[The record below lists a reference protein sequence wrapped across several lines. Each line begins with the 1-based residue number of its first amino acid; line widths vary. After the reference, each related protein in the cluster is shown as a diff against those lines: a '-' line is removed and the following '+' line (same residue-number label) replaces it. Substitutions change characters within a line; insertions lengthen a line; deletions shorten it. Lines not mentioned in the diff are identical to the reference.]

1 MIEIKKYE
9 SSRSKEWDNFISN
22 SRIDSFIFY
31 RNFMDYH
38 SHKFVDFSL
47 MIYKKGNLDAVIP
60 GNIDN
65 NIFYSHQGLTYGGL
79 ITSLNSKTVDVI
91 NYFNSI
97 TVFLKERGL
106 KQVVYKSIPYI
117 YNKLPS
123 QEDVYALFRL
133 NAEKIACNISST
145 IYQNNKLPFIELRK
159 RGSKKAK
166 INHVEILN
174 TTVFDDFWTVLEENL
189 AANHGVKPVHSIDEI
204 TSVHKKFPENIVCY
218 TCLLDS
224 KVIAGCVLFVMKNVV
239 HVQYISANEKGK
251 EVGALDLLFENL
263 INEKYNHKD
272 FFDFGQS
279 TEQMGAVLNENLIFQ
294 KEGFGARGVC
304 YDTYKYDI

>member
-1 MIEIKKYE
+1 MIEIIKYE
-9 SSRSKEWDNFISN
+9 SSRSNEWDNFVSN
-22 SRIDSFIFY
+22 SRIDSFIFF
-31 RNFMDYH
+31 RDFMDYH

-65 NIFYSHQGLTYGGL
+65 DIFYSHQGLTYGGV
-79 ITSLNSKTVDVI
+79 ITSVNSKTVDII
-91 NYFNSI
+91 NYFNTI
-97 TVFLKERGL
+97 NIFLKNNGL
-106 KQVVYKSIPYI
+106 KRVVYKSIPYI
-117 YNKLPS
+117 YNKLPT
-123 QEDVYALFRL
+123 QEDLYVLFKL
-133 NAEKIACNISST
+133 KAQKIACNISST

-166 INHVEILN
+166 GNNVEIIK
-174 TTVFDDFWTVLEENL
+174 TTDFIDFWTVLEDNL
-189 AANHGVKPVHSIDEI
+189 IATHGVKPVHTINEI
-204 TSVHKKFPENIVCY
+204 TFLHKKFPDNIVGY

-239 HVQYISANEKGK
+239 HVQYISANDKGK
-251 EVGALDLLFENL
+251 EVSALDLLFENL

>member
-1 MIEIKKYE
+1 MIEIIKYE
-9 SSRSKEWDNFISN
+9 SSRSNEWDDFISN
-22 SRIDSFIFY
+22 SRIDSFIFF
-31 RNFMDYH
+31 RDFMDYH

-65 NIFYSHQGLTYGGL
+65 DIFYSHQGLTYGGL
-79 ITSLNSKTVDVI
+79 ITSVNSKTVDIV
-91 NYFNSI
+91 NYFNTI
-97 TVFLKERGL
+97 NIFLKNNGL
-106 KQVVYKSIPYI
+106 KRVVYKSIPYI
-117 YNKLPS
+117 YHKLPS
-123 QEDVYALFRL
+123 QEDLYALFRL
-133 NAEKIACNISST
+133 NSQKIACNISST

-159 RGSKKAK
+159 RGFKKAK
-166 INHVEILN
+166 VNNVEIIK
-174 TTVFDDFWTVLEENL
+174 TTDFRDFWTVLEDNL
-189 AANHGVKPVHSIDEI
+189 IATHGVKPVHTINEI
-204 TSVHKKFPENIVCY
+204 TFLHKKFPDNIVGY

-239 HVQYISANEKGK
+239 HVQYISANDKGK
-251 EVGALDLLFENL
+251 EVCALDLLFENL

>member
-1 MIEIKKYE
+1 MIEIIKYE
-9 SSRSKEWDNFISN
+9 SSRSNEWDNFVSN
-22 SRIDSFIFY
+22 SRIDSFIFF
-31 RNFMDYH
+31 RDFMDYH

-65 NIFYSHQGLTYGGL
+65 DIFYSHQGLTYGGV
-79 ITSLNSKTVDVI
+79 ITSVNSKTVDII
-91 NYFNSI
+91 NYFNTI
-97 TVFLKERGL
+97 NIFLKNNGL
-106 KQVVYKSIPYI
+106 KRVVYKSIPYI
-117 YNKLPS
+117 YNKLPT
-123 QEDVYALFRL
+123 QEDLYVLFKL
-133 NAEKIACNISST
+133 KAQKIACNISST

-166 INHVEILN
+166 GNNVEIIK
-174 TTVFDDFWTVLEENL
+174 TTDFRDFWTVLEDNL
-189 AANHGVKPVHSIDEI
+189 IATHGVKPVHTINEI
-204 TSVHKKFPENIVCY
+204 TFLHKKFPDNIVGY

-224 KVIAGCVLFVMKNVV
+224 KVIAGCLLFVMKNVV
-239 HVQYISANEKGK
+239 HVQYISANDKGK
-251 EVGALDLLFENL
+251 EVSALDLLFENL

>member
-9 SSRSKEWDNFISN
+9 SSRSKEWDDFISN

-31 RNFMDYH
+31 RDFMDYH

-65 NIFYSHQGLTYGGL
+65 DIFYSHQGLTYGGL
-79 ITSLNSKTVDVI
+79 ITSINSKTVDVI

-97 TVFLKERGL
+97 TIFLKESGL

-166 INHVEILN
+166 KLLESMIYSLGKRKIL
-174 TTVFDDFWTVLEENL
+174 
-189 AANHGVKPVHSIDEI
+189 KI
-204 TSVHKKFPENIVCY
+204 
-218 TCLLDS
+218 
-224 KVIAGCVLFVMKNVV
+224 
-239 HVQYISANEKGK
+239 YI
-251 EVGALDLLFENL
+251 LLLFQKHIL
-263 INEKYNHKD
+263 LLPFFPFHSFVFQFTFSKMFAKD
-272 FFDFGQS
+272 VKGS
-279 TEQMGAVLNENLIFQ
+279 E
-294 KEGFGARGVC
+294 C
-304 YDTYKYDI
+304 

>member
-9 SSRSKEWDNFISN
+9 SSRSKEWDDFISN
-22 SRIDSFIFY
+22 SKIDSFIFY

-38 SHKFVDFSL
+38 SYKFVDFSL

-60 GNIDN
+60 GNSDN

-79 ITSLNSKTVDVI
+79 ITSSNSKTVDVI
-91 NYFNSI
+91 NYFKSI
-97 TVFLKERGL
+97 TIFLKERGF

-123 QEDVYALFRL
+123 QEDIYVLFSL
-133 NAEKIACNISST
+133 NAKKIACNISST
-145 IYQNNKLPFIELRK
+145 IYQNNKLHFTELRK
-159 RGSKKAK
+159 RGSKKALTAG
-166 INHVEILN
+166 IEIIKADS
-174 TTVFDDFWTVLEENL
+174 FDCFWTILEENL
-189 AANHGVKPVHSIDEI
+189 SATHGVRPVHTLNEI
-204 TSVHKKFPENIVCY
+204 TFLHKKFPENIVCY

-239 HVQYISANEKGK
+239 HVQYISANNVGK
-251 EVGALDLLFENL
+251 DNGALDLLFENL
-263 INEKYNHKD
+263 INERYNHKK

>member
-1 MIEIKKYE
+1 MIEIIKYE
-9 SSRSKEWDNFISN
+9 SSRSSEWDYFISN
-22 SRIDSFIFY
+22 SRIDSFIFF
-31 RNFMDYH
+31 RSFMEYH

-47 MIYKKGNLDAVIP
+47 MIYRKGKLDAVIP
-60 GNIDN
+60 GNIEN

-79 ITSLNSKTVDVI
+79 ITSLHSKTIDVI

-97 TVFLKERGL
+97 NIFLKKNGL
-106 KQVVYKSIPYI
+106 KQVIYKSIPYI
-117 YNKLPS
+117 YHKLPS

-133 NAEKIACNISST
+133 NSQKIGCNISST
-145 IYQNNKLPFIELRK
+145 IYQNNKLPFTELRK
-159 RGSKKAK
+159 RGFKKAK
-166 INHVEILN
+166 VNNVEIIK
-174 TTVFDDFWTVLEENL
+174 TTNFSDFWTVLEDNL
-189 AANHGVKPVHSIDEI
+189 IANHEVKPVHTINEI
-204 TSVHKKFPENIVCY
+204 TFLHEKFPHNIVGY
-218 TCLLDS
+218 TCMLDS
-224 KVIAGCVLFVMKNVV
+224 KVIAGCVLFIMKNVV

-251 EVGALDLLFENL
+251 EIGALDLLFENL

-304 YDTYKYDI
+304 YDTYIYDI

>member
-1 MIEIKKYE
+1 MIEIIKYE
-9 SSRSKEWDNFISN
+9 SSRSNEWDNFVSN
-22 SRIDSFIFY
+22 SRIDSFIFF
-31 RNFMDYH
+31 RDFMDYH

-65 NIFYSHQGLTYGGL
+65 DIFYSHQGLTYGGV
-79 ITSLNSKTVDVI
+79 ITSVNSKTVDII
-91 NYFNSI
+91 NYFNTI
-97 TVFLKERGL
+97 NIFLKNNGL
-106 KQVVYKSIPYI
+106 KRVVYKSIPYI
-117 YNKLPS
+117 YNKLPT
-123 QEDVYALFRL
+123 QEDLYVLFKL
-133 NAEKIACNISST
+133 KAQKIACNISST

-166 INHVEILN
+166 VNNVEIIK
-174 TTVFDDFWTVLEENL
+174 TTDFRDFWTVLEDNL
-189 AANHGVKPVHSIDEI
+189 IATHGVKPVHTINEI
-204 TSVHKKFPENIVCY
+204 TFLHKKFPDNIVGY

-239 HVQYISANEKGK
+239 HVQYISANDKGK

-263 INEKYNHKD
+263 IIEKYNHKD